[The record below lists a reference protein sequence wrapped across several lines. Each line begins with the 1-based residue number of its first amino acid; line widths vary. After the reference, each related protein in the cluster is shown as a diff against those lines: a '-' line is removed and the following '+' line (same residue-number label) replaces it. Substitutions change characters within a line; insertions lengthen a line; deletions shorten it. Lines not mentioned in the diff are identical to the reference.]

1 MSLCKAGCGAAV
13 NTAVSHVCDACAAR
27 WRDSGEFARMTAL
40 SFDDTISMEEH
51 NMRGDI
57 AFVDF
62 CTRMRLER
70 QNGAK
75 P

>member
-1 MSLCKAGCGAAV
+1 MSVCKAGCRTQV
-13 NTAVSHVCDACAAR
+13 NPVVSHVCDACAGL
-27 WRDSGEFARMTAL
+27 WRTSGEMDRCRVLA
-40 SFDDTISMEEH
+40 SDDSVSMREH
-51 NMRGDI
+51 NARGAI

-75 P
+75 T